1 MDRKKY
7 LLWEKAQVLLTAG
20 VALAAVYYVFWRG
33 FIGDDPG
40 NPIALVPDGRF
51 GAIISLG
58 ILLCVL
64 AGIAGLT
71 TTRSRPEGA
80 ILAALIGLGG
90 LSLRS
95 PWMRPLLWMQPD
107 HLPSLFWQMAL
118 EILIFAVILLLAEAV
133 AGLFRGLIK
142 RFKPSWVWTDPLA
155 DLSAE
160 QRNLIK
166 TDGVASLPSPDECKW
181 MAVTGEFGLMAWL
194 VKHLLHRSAAK
205 EAQADS
211 MQTALKRS
219 LTCLATGVL
228 LGIIMVSIIMQSTL
242 RGQVLFALFAGFFVS
257 ALAARHFFPVRSIFI
272 AWAMPLITA
281 LVFYG
286 LAAFSSANALPD
298 FWATARPQ
306 FQALPIDWLTAGCSG
321 AVLGF
326 WTAGRMLEFRV
337 FEYLM
342 QAEYV

>member
-7 LLWEKAQVLLTAG
+7 LLWEKTQVLLTAG
-20 VALAAVYYVFWRG
+20 VALAAVYYLFWQK
-33 FIGDDPG
+33 FTGDDPG
-40 NPIALVPDGRF
+40 NPIALIPDGRF
-51 GAIISLG
+51 GTILALG
-58 ILLCVL
+58 VLLCIM
-64 AGIAGLT
+64 AGLAGLT

-90 LSLRS
+90 LSIRS
-95 PWMRPLLWMQPD
+95 PRMRPMLWMEPEN
-107 HLPSLFWQMAL
+107 LPSIFWQMAL

-142 RFKPSWVWTDPLA
+142 RIKPSWVWTDPLA

-160 QRNLIK
+160 QRKLIK
-166 TDGVASLPSPDECKW
+166 SDGVAFLPNPEECKW

-194 VKHLLHRSAAK
+194 VNRLLNRCTK
-205 EAQADS
+205 DTQAES
-211 MQTALKRS
+211 MRTILKRS
-219 LTCLATGVL
+219 VSCLLTGVAIGVIL
-228 LGIIMVSIIMQSTL
+228 VTIIMQSTL
-242 RGQVLFALFAGFFVS
+242 RGQVLFALFAGFFIA

-281 LVFYG
+281 LIFYIF
-286 LAAFSSANALPD
+286 AAISSSNAPAD

-326 WTAGRMLEFRV
+326 WTTGRMLEFKV
-337 FEYLM
+337 FEHLM
-342 QAEYV
+342 QAEEE